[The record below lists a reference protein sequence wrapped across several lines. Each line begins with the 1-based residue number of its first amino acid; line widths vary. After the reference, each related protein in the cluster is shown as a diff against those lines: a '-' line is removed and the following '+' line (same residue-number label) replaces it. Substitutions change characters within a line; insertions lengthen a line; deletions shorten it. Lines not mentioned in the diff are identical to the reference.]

1 MEFEYDLEE
10 NRSLLRRHRGL
21 FVVLGIVVLGTAIV
35 LAAIALSRRNQQT
48 ISHSDDLLML
58 QLPPLPTPTPPP
70 RPTPP
75 PQPTPPPPEE
85 RQDRQMLDQQPVKE
99 EKKTDA
105 PKEKPLDAPA
115 PLGTGITGPGGGPD
129 LGLGSGL
136 GGGGG
141 YGDGGGGGSKY
152 GWYASEVQDRIADAV
167 RNDRRMRGGAM
178 NVIVRIWPDATGRII
193 KATVSSGGNTTF
205 ESTVQDSILT
215 GLQLPDPPPADM
227 PLPIVM
233 RLEVQQSR

>member
-1 MEFEYDLEE
+1 MEFEYNIEE
-10 NRSLLRRHRGL
+10 NRGFFRRYRAL
-21 FVVLGIVVLGTAIV
+21 IVVCGIVVLAAGVV
-35 LAAIALSRRNQQT
+35 LAATALSRRNQST
-48 ISHSDDLLML
+48 ISHDDTVML
-58 QLPPLPTPTPPP
+58 QLPPPTPPPTPTPQ
-70 RPTPP
+70 PTPQ
-75 PQPTPPPPEE
+75 PQPTPDEA
-85 RQDRQMLDQQPVKE
+85 QQRQMIEQQPVQE
-99 EKKTDA
+99 EKKSEA

-141 YGDGGGGGSKY
+141 YGEGGGGGSKY

-167 RNDRRMRGGAM
+167 RNDPRMRHGAM
-178 NVIVRIWPDATGRII
+178 NVIVRIWPDATGRIK
-193 KATVSSGGNTTF
+193 KATVSNGGNTTLG
-205 ESTVQDSILT
+205 STVQDSILT
-215 GLQLPDPPPADM
+215 GLQLPEPPPADM

>member
-10 NRSLLRRHRGL
+10 NRSFLRRHRGVI
-21 FVVLGIVVLGTAIV
+21 VVFSIVVLGTGVV
-35 LAAIALSRRNQQT
+35 LAAMALSKRNQRT
-48 ISHSDDLLML
+48 IVREDIVML
-58 QLPPLPTPTPPP
+58 NLPLPTPPPTP
-70 RPTPP
+70 RPQPTPL
-75 PQPTPPPPEE
+75 PQPTPPDEPE
-85 RQDRQMLDQQPVKE
+85 QHQMLEQQPVQE
-99 EKKTDA
+99 EKKSEA
-105 PKEKPLDAPA
+105 PREKPLDAPA

-141 YGDGGGGGSKY
+141 YGGGAGGGSKY

-167 RNDRRMRGGAM
+167 RNDPRMRRGAM

-193 KATVSSGGNTTF
+193 KATVSSGGNNTL

-215 GLQLPDPPPADM
+215 GLKLPEPPPADM

-233 RLEVQQSR
+233 RLEVQQSH